1 MKRRSF
7 LKTAAWLSCS
17 KICCDQLINRG
28 FASVQFGAE
37 ATGNGTPLA
46 GNEELK
52 MVTPIDHGQA
62 LLNPGMG
69 FNFPY
74 FTDNQDANYGGSR
87 PIDDTLDWFPGVNA
101 VYFRVGW
108 AHLEPQEGVF
118 NWDYTDRIT
127 K

>member
-7 LKTAAWLSCS
+7 LKTTAWLGCS
-17 KICCDQLINRG
+17 KLCCDYLINRS
-28 FASVQFGAE
+28 FASKNLGAE
-37 ATGNGTPLA
+37 TVGSEPPAA
-46 GNEELK
+46 GDEELVI
-52 MVTPIDHGQA
+52 VTPVDHGQA

-101 VYFRVGW
+101 VYFSRS
-108 AHLEPQEGVF
+108 
-118 NWDYTDRIT
+118 
-127 K
+127 